1 MHAKI
6 QRVSAYF
13 EVHLLR
19 LQITS
24 VCFHGALSKSGKELI
39 FLSPMVEF
47 VFP

>member
-6 QRVSAYF
+6 QRVSAHF

-24 VCFHGALSKSGKELI
+24 VCFHGALSKRKELI